1 MVDYVPQNLETM
13 IGRGA
18 TQISRLEAIR
28 YAYNVASAINY
39 LHTLEQPIVHRD
51 IKPANILV
59 DGHAAKLGDLGL
71 AKVLMGEDDELSE
84 EFNAYAAM
92 PFFYRTPELVKIA
105 RGEKI
110 SLTPAS
116 DIYQL
121 GLVLYR
127 AITGFNPQ
135 KPPAKGI
142 ADDIEMD
149 VRPVVGAANTRLDTL
164 FRQVLHTDPAR
175 RPNAGQLLQRLNQIH
190 SDVCAADLAATG
202 MMR

>member
-1 MVDYVPQNLETM
+1 
-13 IGRGA
+13 
-18 TQISRLEAIR
+18 
-28 YAYNVASAINY
+28 VASAVSY

-92 PFFYRTPELVKIA
+92 PFFYRTPELVRIA

-110 SLTPAS
+110 ALTAAT

-127 AITGFNPQ
+127 CITGFNPQ
-135 KPPAKGI
+135 RPPNNGI
-142 ADDIEMD
+142 TDPIEMD
-149 VRPVVGAANTRLDTL
+149 VRPVVGAANGRLDAL
-164 FRQVLHTDPAR
+164 FRQVFHDDPAR
-175 RPNAGQLLQRLNQIH
+175 RPNAAQLLQRLNLIH
-190 SDVCAADLAATG
+190 ADVCAADLSATG
-202 MMR
+202 VMR